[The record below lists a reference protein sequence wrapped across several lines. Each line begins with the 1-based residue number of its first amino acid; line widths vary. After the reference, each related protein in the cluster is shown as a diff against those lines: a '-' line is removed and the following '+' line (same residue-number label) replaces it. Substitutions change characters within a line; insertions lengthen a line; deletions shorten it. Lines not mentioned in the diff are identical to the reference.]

1 MNEKLYKAIIEK
13 LSAIVKTEI
22 EKNNVLNE
30 GQFSWFTQD
39 TDEQIGC
46 EDGNRIH
53 VVMSDLEGNQWP
65 EDNYEGY
72 GVFGGK
78 DYYELMAEMN
88 GFGKY
93 TDDTDTLREIGIAL
107 EFNNEFQ
114 VPGTNITVK
123 SKNNVFQNPETG
135 ELQQILF
142 PALTTDGNGKRYIEC
157 GEKPETDPNQGWL
170 MQDDS
175 DDDYYDEEY

>member
-107 EFNNEFQ
+107 EFNDEFK
-114 VPGTNITVK
+114 VPGTDIIVK

-142 PALTTDGNGKRYIEC
+142 PALTTDGNGKRYIER
-157 GEKPETDPNQGWL
+157 GEKPESDPNQGWE
-170 MQDDS
+170 MHDD
-175 DDDYYDEEY
+175 DDDYYEDEY